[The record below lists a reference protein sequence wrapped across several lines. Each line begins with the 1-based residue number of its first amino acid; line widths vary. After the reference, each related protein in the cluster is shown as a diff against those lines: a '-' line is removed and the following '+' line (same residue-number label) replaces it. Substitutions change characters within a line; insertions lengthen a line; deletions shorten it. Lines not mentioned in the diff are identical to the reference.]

1 MPTRLL
7 VTAMLAALTVAPL
20 AGAQTTPSP
29 PAGPAPQ
36 SGAPPTGTPPTGAP
50 PTAGPPP
57 GSTSGTP
64 SPGATGVSRPDPPR
78 SGGTAAVAADYKLSL
93 GDKLRVEVYKD
104 PQLSQSLQVRPDGK
118 ITLPLVGDVNAAGL
132 TSLELRDQ
140 LATALREYVTNPVV
154 TVIVVETVPPL
165 VYIMGEVTHPG
176 SIPLNGPMSV
186 LQALAMAGGFREFAN
201 TKDIRVLRRSSRG
214 VQTIAFNYKTAVKGE
229 GTPVML
235 QPGDTV
241 IVP

>member
-1 MPTRLL
+1 MPTRVL
-7 VTAMLAALTVAPL
+7 VTAMLAALTAAPF

-29 PAGPAPQ
+29 PAGPVPQ
-36 SGAPPTGTPPTGAP
+36 SGAPPSGAP
-50 PTAGPPP
+50 PTDGPPT
-57 GSTSGTP
+57 GSTNGATP
-64 SPGATGVSRPDPPR
+64 SAGTAGVARPDAPR
-78 SGGTAAVAADYKLSL
+78 SGGTAAVAADYKLAI

-140 LATALREYVTNPVV
+140 LATSLREYVTNPVV

-165 VYIMGEVTHPG
+165 VYIMGEVANPG

-201 TKDIRVLRRSSRG
+201 TKDIRVLRRASRG
-214 VQTIAFNYKTAVKGE
+214 VQTIAFNYKNAVKGE